1 MKRLIF
7 LVALVM
13 IVPILSGCS
22 KKDETATTSGTTSD
36 KVTLDD
42 TDVVNY
48 EPAQRVSITD
58 PALASYLD
66 EMKYGGNGNALPTLT
81 NDERN
86 KIGAIAQIS
95 KSSKYGLSGV
105 AQIVSQS
112 SISLKSFS
120 FNGACSPLLI
130 YLTRQNQTGKPLIK
144 VKEISTPL
152 SNTTL
157 AVEIPANTPLTTF
170 DSLGFYCPDN
180 TTIPVSTAYFAK

>member
-1 MKRLIF
+1 MKKFI
-7 LVALVM
+7 LVISLALV
-13 IVPILSGCS
+13 IPILSGCS
-22 KKDETATTSGTTSD
+22 KGGEPATTSKTSD
-36 KVTLDD
+36 KVTLDN

-66 EMKYGGNGNALPTLT
+66 EANYGGSGNALPTLT

-86 KIGAIAQIS
+86 KIGSIAQIS

-105 AQIVSQS
+105 AQIVSSS

-144 VKEISTPL
+144 VKEIGTPL
-152 SNTTL
+152 SNTSL
-157 AVEIPANTPLTTF
+157 SIEIPANTPLTTF
-170 DSLGFYCPDN
+170 DSLGFYCPDD
-180 TTIPVSTAYFAK
+180 TSTPISTAYFAK